1 MATSKYLGV
10 HWRSDIQQYKASLS
24 FNGKKVDCGYSPT
37 ERGAAILRDR
47 KILALGL
54 NQSKLQILKPLNK

>member
-1 MATSKYLGV
+1 MATSKYIGV
-10 HWRSDIQQYKASLS
+10 HWRGDIQQYKASLS
-24 FNGKKVDCGYSPT
+24 FNGTKVDCGYSPT

-54 NQSKLQILKPLNK
+54 DESKLQILKKINK